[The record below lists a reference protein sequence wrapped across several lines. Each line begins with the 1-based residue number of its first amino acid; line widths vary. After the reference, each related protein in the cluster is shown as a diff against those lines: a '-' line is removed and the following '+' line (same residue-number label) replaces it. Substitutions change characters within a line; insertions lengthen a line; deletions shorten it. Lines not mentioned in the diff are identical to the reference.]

1 MHRGDVVASATA
13 NRADELVHCGV
24 GFNLHQSRDLDSAH
38 VAHAREIVSQQVN
51 DHQIFCTVLDV
62 ALEGERGGAACG
74 AACGASASSSG
85 RGTYVKIKSLGGV
98 NM

>member
-62 ALEGERGGAACG
+62 ALEGERGGAVCG
-74 AACGASASSSG
+74 AAERFETLARAFN
-85 RGTYVKIKSLGGV
+85 RLRLERTLGGV
-98 NM
+98 A